1 MKKSWWKKKFGSS
14 FSLKCKCLFAPLLFV
29 ATVVVVVSYFAASYV
44 IAAERAAKRSLG
56 MSDVHVISTGE
67 LKEAMETDDV
77 VVINVLDERA
87 YRKSHIPDSINIP
100 VRSGERFEKE
110 MSKYKNNTPI
120 VVHCASSMCP
130 LSGQAYRILTEKLGF
145 TNVRDYK
152 DGIEGWKAAGYELDE
167 GSE

>member
-29 ATVVVVVSYFAASYV
+29 ATVVVLVSYFAASYV

-56 MSDVHVISTGE
+56 VSDVHVISTAE
-67 LKEAMETDDV
+67 LRGLMETDDV
-77 VVINVLDERA
+77 VVINVLDEKS
-87 YRKSHIPDSINIP
+87 YKKSHIPDSINIP
-100 VRSGERFEKE
+100 VGNVEKFKKK
-110 MSKYKNNTPI
+110 MRKYTKDTYI
-120 VVHCASSMCP
+120 VVHCASPMCP
-130 LSGQAYRILTEKLGF
+130 LSEQAYRILTEELDF
-145 TNVRDYK
+145 TNIRDYK